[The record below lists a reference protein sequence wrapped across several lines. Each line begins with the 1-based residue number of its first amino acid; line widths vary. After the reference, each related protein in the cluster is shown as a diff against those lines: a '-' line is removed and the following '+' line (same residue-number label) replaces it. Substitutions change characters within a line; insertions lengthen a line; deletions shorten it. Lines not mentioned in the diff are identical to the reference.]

1 MKKIVFIRHGESV
14 WNQKN
19 LFTGWTDVELTEK
32 GVTEARR
39 AGELLKQNG
48 FSFDLAYTSFLKRA
62 IKTLHNVLDTMDL
75 LWIPEKKTWLL
86 NERHYGALQ
95 GLNKAETAEK
105 YGADQVAIWRRS
117 YDVRPPQIDEA
128 AKTLQL
134 EDPKY
139 KTVEE
144 GLLPLGENLE
154 DTVARVVP
162 FWQKEIIPLL
172 KEDKQIIIAAHG
184 NSLRALVKYIDEVSN
199 EDIVKLDIPTG
210 IPLVYVFDDD
220 LYPLEHYYLTE

>member
-117 YDVRPPQIDEA
+117 YDVRPPQIDEV